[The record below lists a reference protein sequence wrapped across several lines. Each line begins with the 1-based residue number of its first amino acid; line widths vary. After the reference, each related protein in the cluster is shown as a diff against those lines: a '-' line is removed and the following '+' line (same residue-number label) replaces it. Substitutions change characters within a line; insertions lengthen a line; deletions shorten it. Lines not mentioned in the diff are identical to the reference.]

1 MPTVST
7 PSPLAQALRP
17 ERAWPLTQGEG
28 VVVAVLGTGFDVSSP
43 HLRDQVTLG
52 ENEVSRGR
60 VGVDC
65 VGHGTFVAGL
75 VAARPRTG
83 STVAGVAPGA
93 HVYGITVTDDT
104 GATGPDVIAKGIRA
118 AVRAEVKIIL
128 VSVVSSRSSARLQA
142 AVQDAVDAGALVIAP
157 AVADDQTIQGPV
169 YPAALDGVLAVSDP
183 SAGSAARGFLA
194 PGQAVTSV
202 CPGGVCVGTGAA
214 YSAAAVAATAAL
226 MDAYHPGLTR
236 RQRIGRLT
244 ETAYPI
250 DAGPTPSSIVGLI
263 DPYAAVTAVLPQ
275 ELGTVDRVPVAAPV
289 APMPPPPGE
298 PAWIR
303 ALIVAGAGLS
313 ALALAL
319 WSAAACRA
327 RSDRDE

>member
-1 MPTVST
+1 M
-7 PSPLAQALRP
+7 LRP
-17 ERAWPLTQGEG
+17 ERTWPLTRGEG

-43 HLRDQVTLG
+43 HLKEQVTLG
-52 ENEVSRGR
+52 ENEVTGGR

-65 VGHGTFVAGL
+65 VGHGTFIAGL
-75 VAARPRTG
+75 IAARPRTG
-83 STVAGVAPGA
+83 STVTGVAPGA
-93 HVYGITVTDDT
+93 HIYGITVTDDT
-104 GATGPDVIAKGIRA
+104 GATGPDVIAKGIRS
-118 AVRAEVKIIL
+118 AVRAKVKIIL
-128 VSVVSSRSSARLQA
+128 VSVVASRSSANLQA

-157 AVADDQTIQGPV
+157 AVADDQTLEGPV

-183 SAGSAARGFLA
+183 SAGAAAKDFLA

-226 MDAYHPGLTR
+226 MDSYHPGLTR
-236 RQRIGRLT
+236 HQRIGRLT

-250 DAGPTPSSIVGLI
+250 EVGSTRSSIVGLI

-275 ELGTVDRVPVAAPV
+275 EIGTVDQAPV
-289 APMPPPPGE
+289 APPVTPMPPPPAQ
-298 PAWIR
+298 PAWDR
-303 ALIVAGAGLS
+303 ALIVAGAGLA

-319 WSAAACRA
+319 WGAAARRA
-327 RSDRDE
+327 RLKREE